1 MPEKFFSESEATKI
15 VQRAVQLQEQSQAS
29 TYTPGVTKEELA
41 RIASEVGVS
50 VEFLEQAIRERG
62 GKSERRGFSL
72 SKDFQRV
79 VDGEFDPKD
88 FDVLISALGVQGRQY
103 TTTQVGRSLHSHRMV
118 GMCTA
123 KVEVTA
129 RNGRTRITA
138 NASPILPAILS
149 TELAVI
155 SVGIGASLAATGQS
169 LIGGILLGIG
179 GLVGSAWM
187 LFGGTKAG
195 YAKTEKLVNELAEV
209 VEEENSRAS
218 ANLNLNS
225 APAVTEPAE
234 QQVNQQQ
241 S

>member
-29 TYTPGVTKEELA
+29 AYTPGVTKEELA
-41 RIASEVGVS
+41 RIAAEVGVS

-62 GKSERRGFSL
+62 GNPERRGFSL

-79 VDGEFDPKD
+79 VDGEFDPTD

-169 LIGGILLGIG
+169 LVGGILLGLG
-179 GLVGSAWM
+179 GLLGSAWM

-195 YAKTEKLVNELAEV
+195 YVKTEKLVNNLAEV
-209 VEEENSRAS
+209 VEEENSRAK
-218 ANLNLNS
+218 AKLNLNS
-225 APAVTEPAE
+225 APAVTEPDE
-234 QQVNQQQ
+234 QQVNQQK